1 MAAYQPSSFL
11 RLYSSLSL
19 KTPKRTR
26 PIFGHLGRTSLVN
39 QGFIIRDGN
48 WIRNA
53 SRKCFWDCY
62 WRCASQ
68 LLGTLRSNDADGNEN
83 VEKTIGLISKT
94 TNSHVH
100 QTFCTFLS
108 RFCTTTA
115 WKCLVS
121 RLKEDV
127 NKERRNF
134 ISLSELGYG
143 HLKFSFRRVR
153 LHLTKWGGRN
163 NRYIDW
169 KNANSH

>member
-1 MAAYQPSSFL
+1 MLLSTKSEIKMAAYQPSSFL
-11 RLYSSLSL
+11 CLYSSLSL
-19 KTPKRTR
+19 KMPKRTR

-100 QTFCTFLS
+100 QTFL
-108 RFCTTTA
+108 
-115 WKCLVS
+115 
-121 RLKEDV
+121 
-127 NKERRNF
+127 
-134 ISLSELGYG
+134 Y
-143 HLKFSFRRVR
+143 FSFPF
-153 LHLTKWGGRN
+153 LHDYGMKMPSVASQGGRKQGTTKF
-163 NRYIDW
+163 YF
-169 KNANSH
+169 SF